1 MSELIEQL
9 TGLEERLAREQID
22 LLLAMAKQPGER
34 PLAAEDLSRVS
45 KCTFGARGREGR
57 DRRSAYPRRC
67 FVLVASRYPSHDVT
81 WQRGAAVQRLM
92 HFGWWVR
99 EGSSELGR
107 TAMKVADVMTRGRD
121 LDRAH

>member
-45 KCTFGARGREGR
+45 NIHSALEAVKARG
-57 DRRSAYPRRC
+57 SAYPRRC

-92 HFGWWVR
+92 HFGW
-99 EGSSELGR
+99 
-107 TAMKVADVMTRGRD
+107 
-121 LDRAH
+121 